1 MLKEYLHLLD
11 LFNFARKR
19 VGGLKLEELP
29 GLEALKIPGS
39 TDGQTKIVREGDNGV
54 AYGWNKREQKWDE
67 IGEVVDGPEES
78 NRQLFDGIQYDYVFD
93 VDIGDGMPI
102 RKLPYNRSETRMK
115 AGSESAGT
123 GCLTFSDPKVTVHNK
138 SL

>member
-1 MLKEYLHLLD
+1 MLD

-54 AYGWNKREQKWDE
+54 AYGWNKREQKWDK
-67 IGEVVDGPEES
+67 IGEVVDGLEES

-102 RKLPYNRSETRMK
+102 RKLPYNRSGEVILLFYECFGIVTLTDLIGSVETY
-115 AGSESAGT
+115 
-123 GCLTFSDPKVTVHNK
+123 
-138 SL
+138 